1 MQTWLG
7 SHAAVAV
14 AVACSC
20 ISDLGTSICY
30 RCGTKKKRK
39 QTNKNFC
46 HTKNIVKR
54 MRRQQNIE
62 RKKFAKD
69 MSNKVLLTRIYKE
82 HLKLNNKKMNNLKW
96 GKYQNRYFI
105 K

>member
-1 MQTWLG
+1 
-7 SHAAVAV
+7 
-14 AVACSC
+14 
-20 ISDLGTSICY
+20 
-30 RCGTKKKRK
+30 
-39 QTNKNFC
+39 
-46 HTKNIVKR
+46 